1 MFESNNHHEYD
12 DRCMCMDCCSHPE
25 RIECIRR
32 DAERQHHT
40 IKHRIQE
47 HIPETL
53 LVIAMAVLLFIVLG

>member
-1 MFESNNHHEYD
+1 
-12 DRCMCMDCCSHPE
+12 MCMDCCSHPE